1 MSIHG
6 ESLSKGS
13 GRLRLLQDEQR
24 ADHLRPRGPALR
36 RRSDDDVTGA
46 KLKAVPAVAVV
57 DSPLIAAH
65 GRHSRSGSDPVSPR
79 SSTAHIPGESHAP
92 DASTGTSTPTLTEIF
107 LLGADR

>member
-13 GRLRLLQDEQR
+13 GRIRFLQDEQR

-65 GRHSRSGSDPVSPR
+65 GGHSPSGSHPVSPT
-79 SSTAHIPGESHAP
+79 SSTAHIPDRLTPP
-92 DASTGTSTPTLTEIF
+92 DASTGTSTPTLTENSS
-107 LLGADR
+107 ARSRR